1 MDQVLMNYLPN
12 AFAFIYVIDISHA
25 GGVQQDLKVKVSLEI
40 EFEKKVTQ
48 SCPIYRGFLCIISTC
63 SKTHIPFRKKLSTSS
78 EVPQNHN
85 NLPSTR
91 LQALPP

>member
-1 MDQVLMNYLPN
+1 MQESNLRLCD
-12 AFAFIYVIDISHA
+12 A
-25 GGVQQDLKVKVSLEI
+25 GALW
-40 EFEKKVTQ
+40 
-48 SCPIYRGFLCIISTC
+48 
-63 SKTHIPFRKKLSTSS
+63 SS